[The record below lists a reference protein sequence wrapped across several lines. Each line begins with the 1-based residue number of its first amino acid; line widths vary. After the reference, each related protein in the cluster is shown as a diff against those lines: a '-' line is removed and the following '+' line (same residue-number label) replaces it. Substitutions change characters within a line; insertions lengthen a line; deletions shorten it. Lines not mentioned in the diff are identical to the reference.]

1 MSWPAARQHRDTAAG
16 LSARH
21 TATGK
26 KTVLDMDCDR
36 NNEKQ
41 TKENIKELRENK
53 MHQGAV
59 QPS

>member
-16 LSARH
+16 LSA
-21 TATGK
+21 
-26 KTVLDMDCDR
+26 MDCDR

-53 MHQGAV
+53 MHQGVV